1 MKKVYV
7 LLFGALLLT
16 ACSQGESVSN
26 STSEASDTIETSEQS
41 SENSSSEST
50 SETTTQTTEEST
62 SEQKSEESSST
73 EDEKDSPYAVDLDDF
88 YQGEDPAGKPN
99 YHRKFA
105 TSQDDLPPD
114 IDVNTNAVN
123 DSGKDLSVR
132 LSEEESE
139 RSIYSVST
147 STVPTRE
154 ITLTGDNGK
163 KRDVKVNTEVE
174 IEKYEDHDDPLQ
186 IDGDTYYLFYNDEG
200 TISLATR
207 NFDENPGKEDLDDKN
222 MVEYVQDEPSSAE
235 DTTEE
240 SSEDNSEE
248 DEAKAEEY
256 YDAIS
261 DAWQEQQDYIDSLD
275 DPKEKQSV
283 QTPESAANMEARRLE
298 MESSDDTEIINENLK
313 KVLNG
318 E

>member
-16 ACSQGESVSN
+16 ACSQNETETNSVAESSDTVETTTQ
-26 STSEASDTIETSEQS
+26 TSESSSSEQS
-41 SENSSSEST
+41 SETST
-50 SETTTQTTEEST
+50 QSTEEST
-62 SEQKSEESSST
+62 EESSSE
-73 EDEKDSPYAVDLDDF
+73 EDEEDYAVDLDDF

-99 YHRKFA
+99 YHQKFA
-105 TSQDDLPPD
+105 TSQDDLPPG
-114 IDVNTNAVN
+114 INVNTNAVN
-123 DSGKDLSVR
+123 DSGKELSVR
-132 LSEEESE
+132 LPEGESE

-147 STVPTRE
+147 TAVPTKE
-154 ITLTGDNGK
+154 ITLTGDNGE
-163 KRDVKVNTEVE
+163 KREVKVNTEVE

-186 IDGDTYYLFYNDEG
+186 IDGDDYYLFYNDEG
-200 TISLATR
+200 TMSLATR
-207 NFDENPGKEDLDDKN
+207 NFNENPGEEDLDNKN
-222 MVEYVQDEPSSAE
+222 MVEYVQDEPSTAE

-256 YDAIS
+256 HDAIS
-261 DAWQEQQDYIDSLD
+261 DAWQEQQDYIDSLE

-298 MESSDDTEIINENLK
+298 MENSDDTEIINESLK